1 MPGGGGPGE
10 TAQTQIRHG
19 NTDPFTDPSITS
31 HCSSRSPKYQHDTQL
46 HFSCLIFPG
55 STGAVMKRTT
65 SHWSL

>member
-19 NTDPFTDPSITS
+19 NTDPSITID
-31 HCSSRSPKYQHDTQL
+31 QNTL
-46 HFSCLIFPG
+46 LIFPG
-55 STGAVMKRTT
+55 STGAVIKRTT